1 MKATYSLVFNR
12 KKKVNKQ
19 NKALIEIRIYLNT
32 KNKYISS
39 RQFINVDEWDD
50 KKSRVNWRNKNH
62 TNINLH
68 LEQRLH
74 ELEAFELSLITKGK
88 QFTFSD
94 LDKFLEGSI
103 TDSFIEFARTELKQ
117 DKTLK
122 KSSLSTEL
130 RSITILEEYSSKV
143 SFSDLTFNFIH
154 SFDKYLH
161 GLGLKTNTRDKV
173 HTHLKKILNLAI
185 NKDLFEFSQN
195 PYKQFKSKTEKTERT
210 VLTIKEVEAIEQLT
224 FKPGK
229 IHLERIKDIFLFSC
243 YTGLRSSDLLELTH
257 ENFTVNDLGIILK
270 FKAVKT
276 SKVLEIPLY
285 ALFKNVTDTISK
297 PEEIV
302 KKYIDT
308 PGKLFKSLTNQHI
321 NRELK
326 DIAEL
331 AKIKKDVTC
340 HVGRHTFGTI
350 MAPKVNPIILKE
362 LMQHSK
368 METTMIYTHISN
380 KVINDELG
388 KITW

>member
-39 RQFINVDEWDD
+39 RQFILIDEWDN

-68 LEQRLH
+68 LEQTLH

-88 QFTFSD
+88 EFSFND
-94 LDKFLEGSI
+94 LDNFLAGSR

-130 RSITILEEYSSKV
+130 RSITILEQYSNTIT
-143 SFSDLTFNFIH
+143 FNDITFNFIQG
-154 SFDKYLH
+154 FDRYLH
-161 GLGLKTNTRDKV
+161 TLEFKTNTRDKV
-173 HTHLKKILNLAI
+173 HTHIKKILNLAI
-185 NKDLFEFSQN
+185 KKDLFNFSQN

-210 VLTIKEVEAIEQLT
+210 VLTIREVEAIEKLI
-224 FKPGK
+224 FKPDK

-243 YTGLRSSDLLELTH
+243 YTGLRSSDLIELTN
-257 ENFTVNDLGIILK
+257 ENFTVNSSGIILK
-270 FKAVKT
+270 FKSVKT
-276 SKVLEIPLY
+276 SKVLEIPLH
-285 ALFKNVTDTISK
+285 ALFKNKKDSISK
-297 PEEIV
+297 PELIV

-326 DIAEL
+326 EIAEL

-380 KVINDELG
+380 SVINDELG
-388 KITW
+388 KINW